1 LDQAQRSRRT
11 SHSGSNAKEL
21 IGERNFSCRLMLPLD
36 AMTAADHFDDK
47 AFAQEDGARRN
58 APFLPTP
65 NIFLMKLDCLQSRT
79 RCGDDNG

>member
-1 LDQAQRSRRT
+1 LDQTQRSRRT
-11 SHSGSNAKEL
+11 GHSGSKTKEL
-21 IGERNFSCRLMLPLD
+21 IGETNFSCRLLLPLD

-47 AFAQEDGARRN
+47 AFAQEDRARRN
-58 APFLPTP
+58 APFFATP